1 MRNAFGRRIDPL
13 TVVLSAG
20 CLLLALANGEAV
32 GAMQAQEAQLPFL
45 FASHDTLSL
54 TITADVRALDDDRR
68 SSPDRPAVFTLPALG
83 SPVGEGVTIDVPG
96 EVRTRGA
103 FRLDPGN
110 CSFPQLRLDVDG
122 DDADGTALEGQDK
135 LKLVSSCRPGR
146 NSYDELVRL
155 EYLVYRTHAL
165 VADAT
170 FRVRWI
176 RLTLVDEGGV
186 EEPLTRGGFL
196 IEEDDALAER
206 FGAEVFDLEEGK
218 NLPRTGLDPTSMLST
233 ALFQYMVGN
242 LDWSAVAGHN
252 VELLDRG
259 GAAIVVPYDFDFTGV
274 VDAPY
279 ATPPAA
285 FQLSSVRERVYRGWC
300 ANPVLTAAALQRFRS
315 GEEAVLTLWRETPGL
330 ADDTRRRVIS
340 YMEEFFDAIETDER
354 ANRRFLR
361 DCRS

>member
-1 MRNAFGRRIDPL
+1 
-13 TVVLSAG
+13 
-20 CLLLALANGEAV
+20 
-32 GAMQAQEAQLPFL
+32 MQAPEAPLPPL
-45 FASHDTLSL
+45 FASHDTLPL
-54 TITADVRALDDDRR
+54 TITADVRALDDDRQ
-68 SSPDRPAVFTLPALG
+68 SSPDRPAVFTVPALG
-83 SPVGEGVTIDVPG
+83 STGLPGAEIDVPG

-110 CSFPQLRLDVDG
+110 CSFPPLRLDVDRK
-122 DDADGTALEGQDK
+122 DADGTALEGQDK
-135 LKLVSSCRPGR
+135 LKLVSSCCPGR

-176 RLTLVDEGGV
+176 RLTLVDELGV
-186 EEPLTRGGFL
+186 EESVTRDGFL

-206 FGAEVFDLEEGK
+206 FGAEVYDLEEGK
-218 NLPRTGLDPTSMLST
+218 NLPRAGLDPTSMLST

-242 LDWSAVAGHN
+242 PDWSDVAGHN

-259 GAAIVVPYDFDFTGV
+259 GVAMVVPYDFDFSGV

-279 ATPPAA
+279 ATAPAA

-300 ANPVLTAAALQRFRS
+300 ANPVLTAAALQRFRL
-315 GEEAVLTLWRETPGL
+315 GEEAVLALWREAPGL

-340 YMEEFFDAIETDER
+340 YIEEFYEAIETDQR